1 MPRTPFP
8 VIEAGIALVVGAADG
23 VAASSDTKNY
33 RMSLAS
39 RRSTWVEGG
48 ALALGLAG
56 WFMDQPG
63 WGDPLIIASSTLIG
77 RQAGFKATYPSGALV
92 TTTPSPVPSKAPS
105 IPAGALGYRA
115 PVAPRMSPYRQTS
128 MVTEAG

>member
-33 RMSLAS
+33 RVSLGQ

-48 ALALGLAG
+48 ALALGLVG
-56 WFMDQPG
+56 WLMDQPG
-63 WGDPLIIASSTLIG
+63 WGDPLIISSATLIG
-77 RQAGFKATYPSGALV
+77 RQAGFRATYPSVALI
-92 TTTPSPVPSKAPS
+92 TSTPSPTPSTAPS

-115 PVAPRMSPYRQTS
+115 SVAPRMAPYRQS
-128 MVTEAG
+128 SRVTVAG

>member
-33 RMSLAS
+33 RVSLGS
-39 RRSTWVEGG
+39 RRTTWVEGG
-48 ALALGLAG
+48 AAALGLIG

-63 WGDPLIIASSTLIG
+63 WGDPLLIAASTLIG
-77 RQAGFKATYPSGALV
+77 RQAGFKVTYPSGALI
-92 TTTPSPVPSKAPS
+92 TTTPSPVPTTAPS
-105 IPAGALGYRA
+105 LPAGALGYRA
-115 PVAPRMSPYRQTS
+115 ASPRMAGYRQSTP
-128 MVTEAG
+128 VTVAG